1 MGRHGTAEQAL
12 LFWLLRFK
20 DTTDLWTVWTCLISL
35 ALALIC
41 AVKIDEYIAV

>member
-35 ALALIC
+35 ASALIC
-41 AVKIDEYIAV
+41 AVEIEYIIAA